1 MKQFSIKGLEALLS
15 EDVYYKGIIKQD
27 NKDLFFDKCNWLISK
42 ILKVQLQYEKG
53 LNELVNIHSDT
64 LKQYLGNRYYKSIT
78 SSLSAIKIISVNE
91 TYSSGRFSYSYSI
104 SYFSDKEDIILVPVK
119 TKRFRNKLINQS
131 SENLKA
137 ISENYLLKKIINN
150 TAKLYLINNRKNYLY
165 DFNDDLKWD
174 KNQPSDEY
182 IIVWYEDNVQLRL
195 NKYDAYFDAF
205 RELNKSIDAI
215 DVCSLPVYFNPSIN
229 KLGRVYHLAASVPR
243 LIREGFTTKTN
254 EKIYEVDMA
263 SAQPSILMLEWLKH
277 LKLKNQLTEKEKDET
292 ALCLKLVLGG
302 EVYKHIKDNS
312 SYLANMDYT
321 KMKKNILTSLNSKI
335 NSSELSKEIEMIFP
349 SFISWINS
357 IKTSQGH
364 EAVSHLGQSSEAN
377 IFVEVYKGLPDDMF
391 SLIIHDCIL
400 TTKEKTPMVKTLL
413 MNRVK
418 ELYKGVIKEETNLDN
433 LFKVD
438 KVSKDM
444 PDYYNPSVK

>member
-1 MKQFSIKGLEALLS
+1 MKQFSIKGLEVLLS
-15 EDVYYKGIIKQD
+15 KDVYYTSIVKQD
-27 NKDLFFDKCNWLISK
+27 NKDLFLDKCNWLISK

-53 LNELVNIHSDT
+53 INELVNIHSDT
-64 LKQYLGNRYYKSIT
+64 LKKYLGDRYYKSVI
-78 SSLSAIKIISVNE
+78 SSLVAVKIISVNE

-131 SENLKA
+131 SKNLKA
-137 ISENYLLKKIINN
+137 VSDNYLLKKIINN
-150 TAKLYLINNRKNYLY
+150 TAKLHLINSRKNYLY
-165 DFNDDLKWD
+165 DFKDDLKWD
-174 KNQPSDEY
+174 KNQPEDEY

-215 DVCSLPVYFNPSIN
+215 DVCSLPVYFNPIISE
-229 KLGRVYHLAASVPR
+229 LGRVYHLATSVPR
-243 LIREGFTTKTN
+243 LIREGFITKTN
-254 EKIYEVDMA
+254 EEIWEVDMA

-277 LKLKNQLTEKEKDET
+277 LNLKNQLTEKEKDEA

-302 EVYKHIKDNS
+302 EVYKYIKDNS
-312 SYLANMDYT
+312 SYLANLNYA
-321 KMKKNILTSLNSKI
+321 KMKKNILTSLNSKV
-335 NSSELSKEIEMIFP
+335 NSSELSKEIKTLFP
-349 SFISWINS
+349 SFMIWINN
-357 IKTSQGH
+357 IKSSKGH

-377 IFVEVYKGLPDDMF
+377 IFVEVYKGLPDDIF

-400 TTKEKTPMVKTLL
+400 TTKENTSMVKTLL

-418 ELYKGVIKEETNLDN
+418 ELYKGVIKEKTNLDK

-438 KVSKDM
+438 IVSKAK
-444 PDYYNPSVK
+444 PDY

>member
-1 MKQFSIKGLEALLS
+1 MKQFSIKGLETLLS

-27 NKDLFFDKCNWLISK
+27 NKDLFLDKCNWLISK

-53 LNELVNIHSDT
+53 LNELVNIHSGT
-64 LKQYLGNRYYKSIT
+64 LKQYLGNRYYKSVT

-150 TAKLYLINNRKNYLY
+150 TAKLHLINSRKNYLY
-165 DFNDDLKWD
+165 DFKDDLKWD
-174 KNQPSDEY
+174 KNQPEDEY

-205 RELNKSIDAI
+205 RELNKSIEAI
-215 DVCSLPVYFNPSIN
+215 DVCSLTVYFNPIISD
-229 KLGRVYHLAASVPR
+229 LGRVYHLATSVPR
-243 LIREGFTTKTN
+243 LIREGFLTKTN
-254 EKIYEVDMA
+254 EEIWEVDMA
-263 SAQPSILMLEWLKH
+263 SAQPSILMLEWLKY
-277 LKLKNQLTEKEKDET
+277 LNLKNQLTEKEKDEA
-292 ALCLKLVLGG
+292 ALCLKLILGG

-312 SYLANMDYT
+312 SYLANIDYT
-321 KMKKNILTSLNSKI
+321 KMKKNILKSLNSKI
-335 NSSELSKEIEMIFP
+335 KSKINSSKLSKEIKILFP
-349 SFISWINS
+349 SFISWING
-357 IKTSQGH
+357 IKTSKGH

-377 IFVEVYKGLPDDMF
+377 IFIEVYKGLPDDIF
-391 SLIIHDCIL
+391 SLIFHDCIL
-400 TTKEKTPMVKTLL
+400 TTKDNTRMVKTLL

-418 ELYKGVIKEETNLDN
+418 ELYKGVIKKETNLDK

-438 KVSKDM
+438 IVSKAK
-444 PDYYNPSVK
+444 PDY

>member
-15 EDVYYKGIIKQD
+15 KDVYYTSIVKQD
-27 NKDLFFDKCNWLISK
+27 NKDLFLDKCNWLISK

-53 LNELVNIHSDT
+53 INELVNIHSDT
-64 LKQYLGNRYYKSIT
+64 LKKYLGDRYYKSVI
-78 SSLSAIKIISVNE
+78 SSLVAVKIISINE
-91 TYSSGRFSYSYSI
+91 THSSGRFSYSYSI

-131 SENLKA
+131 SENFKA

-150 TAKLYLINNRKNYLY
+150 TAKLHLINSRKNYLY
-165 DFNDDLKWD
+165 DFKDDLKWD
-174 KNQPSDEY
+174 KNQPEDEY

-215 DVCSLPVYFNPSIN
+215 DVCSLPVYFNPIISE
-229 KLGRVYHLAASVPR
+229 LGRVYHLATSVPR
-243 LIREGFTTKTN
+243 LIREGFLTKTN
-254 EKIYEVDMA
+254 EEIWEVDMA

-277 LKLKNQLTEKEKDET
+277 LNLKNQLTEKEKDEA

-302 EVYKHIKDNS
+302 EVYKYIKDNS
-312 SYLANMDYT
+312 SYLANLNYA

-335 NSSELSKEIEMIFP
+335 NSSQLSKEIKTLFP

-357 IKTSQGH
+357 IKASKGH

-377 IFVEVYKGLPDDMF
+377 IFVEVYNDLPDNIF

-400 TTKEKTPMVKTLL
+400 TTKENTPMVKTLL

-418 ELYKGVIKEETNLDN
+418 ELYKGVIEKETNLN
-433 LFKVD
+433 KLFKVD
-438 KVSKDM
+438 IVSKAKS
-444 PDYYNPSVK
+444 DY